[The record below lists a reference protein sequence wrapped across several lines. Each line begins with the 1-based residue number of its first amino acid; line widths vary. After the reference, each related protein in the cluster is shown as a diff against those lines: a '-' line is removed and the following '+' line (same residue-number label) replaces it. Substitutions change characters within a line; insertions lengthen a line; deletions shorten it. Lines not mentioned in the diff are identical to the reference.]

1 MKVRSITVTVGPVTF
16 SPVSYNTFVVGPL
29 SMTAEI
35 QEGDDE
41 KEVIADMTST
51 LRKMLAQQHAT
62 MVADYAKSLDYND
75 RAVKEF
81 MRSKGRG

>member
-1 MKVRSITVTVGPVTF
+1 
-16 SPVSYNTFVVGPL
+16 
-29 SMTAEI
+29 MTAEI